1 MTIDYA
7 GTKPGL
13 PTTTVPEEPK
23 YLHMRCKRGDACGSM
38 RVTEIT
44 PPGLPGGAHIYQCV
58 ECKTSWGIATGGATS
73 F

>member
-1 MTIDYA
+1 MPIDYA

-13 PTTTVPEEPK
+13 PAPLPEEPQ

-38 RVTEIT
+38 RAVEIT

-58 ECKTSWGIATGGATS
+58 DCKTSWGIATGGAVG